1 MGSEMCIRDRLST
14 VMVPT
19 CGSDG
24 ARQSRVQQ
32 PQQLG
37 APTVD
42 ATECG
47 CSGRLSRSIRTDDPP
62 FCLDRDIATGAG
74 YVPATSEVVVVSA
87 DRAAATP
94 CTRPGRALRNNVLKM
109 LHLRRFCPTL
119 ACNIPSAACHRQ
131 CIQVAMLFAGCD
143 GGQHTVD
150 QHTAATL
157 PPDVVLVACHALQMP
172 AAAVA

>member
-1 MGSEMCIRDRLST
+1 MVHARVEQIVTLHWSGVREAEAGAPAITQLST

-47 CSGRLSRSIRTDDPP
+47 C
-62 FCLDRDIATGAG
+62 
-74 YVPATSEVVVVSA
+74 
-87 DRAAATP
+87 
-94 CTRPGRALRNNVLKM
+94 
-109 LHLRRFCPTL
+109 
-119 ACNIPSAACHRQ
+119 
-131 CIQVAMLFAGCD
+131 
-143 GGQHTVD
+143 
-150 QHTAATL
+150 
-157 PPDVVLVACHALQMP
+157 
-172 AAAVA
+172 